1 MQISYLP
8 IQLNKDFQSESVFA
22 NEKLI
27 LFMVMKKCSVMSTFH
42 QESNLETRHIYVAL
56 M

>member
-22 NEKLI
+22 SEKLI
-27 LFMVMKKCSVMSTFH
+27 LFMVMKKMLCNECLSPS
-42 QESNLETRHIYVAL
+42 E
-56 M
+56 

>member
-1 MQISYLP
+1 MEISYLP

-22 NEKLI
+22 SEKLI
-27 LFMVMKKCSVMSTFH
+27 LFMVMKKCSVTSAFH
-42 QESNLETRHIYVAL
+42 QVSNLETRHIYVAL